1 MKIGVPKGLFF
12 YYYSPLWETFFQELG
27 LDIVFSP
34 QTTQAIVEHGVGLAV
49 DEACLPIK
57 AFYGHVDYLKDIVDY
72 IFIPRF
78 VSIAKKEYI
87 CPKFMG
93 LPDMIRQK
101 ITDLP
106 TIIEPVID
114 CSKSKIQMEK
124 EYLRIGKNLS
134 LPPKKVKKAWQKS
147 IVQYESFKYKVQSG
161 HKYLDLLKEN
171 STITPQRKTNSSFDI
186 KIGLLGHGYNIYDPG
201 LSMDLISRL
210 EQLGS
215 RVFTS
220 ENILDE
226 TIEAQAKKLPKP
238 MFWTLGKKA
247 LGATMYWV
255 SNGGVDGIIYLSAFG
270 CGPDSLVGDLIERYC
285 HKKNYPVLMLTV
297 DEHTGEAGM
306 ATRIEAFIDL
316 LERRS
321 VS

>member
-57 AFYGHVDYLKDIVDY
+57 AFYGHVDYLKDKVDY

-134 LPPKKVKKAWQKS
+134 LPPQKS
-147 IVQYESFKYKVQSG
+147 KKSLAKV
-161 HKYLDLLKEN
+161 
-171 STITPQRKTNSSFDI
+171 
-186 KIGLLGHGYNIYDPG
+186 
-201 LSMDLISRL
+201 
-210 EQLGS
+210 
-215 RVFTS
+215 
-220 ENILDE
+220 
-226 TIEAQAKKLPKP
+226 
-238 MFWTLGKKA
+238 
-247 LGATMYWV
+247 
-255 SNGGVDGIIYLSAFG
+255 
-270 CGPDSLVGDLIERYC
+270 YC
-285 HKKNYPVLMLTV
+285 TV
-297 DEHTGEAGM
+297 
-306 ATRIEAFIDL
+306 
-316 LERRS
+316 
-321 VS
+321 